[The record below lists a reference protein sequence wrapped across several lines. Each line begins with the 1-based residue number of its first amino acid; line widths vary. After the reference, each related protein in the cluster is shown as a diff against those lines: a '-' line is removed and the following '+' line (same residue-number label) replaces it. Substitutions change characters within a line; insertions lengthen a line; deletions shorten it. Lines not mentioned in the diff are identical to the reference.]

1 MSGSRIIAHLLNNN
15 AAVTAIVPVHKQ
27 FLDDV
32 EQSSG
37 DSVTPP
43 YILISDISGSDGV
56 HLQGQDQYP
65 RERVQVDSV
74 HTGAVDVRNLCKA
87 VNLALID
94 TIKRTITT
102 PGTTGIRFKDVDI
115 IEAGRPQSFYD
126 DSRELRVMSQDFF
139 VRWRYL

>member
-15 AAVTAIVPVHKQ
+15 AAVTAIVPTNKQ
-27 FLDDV
+27 FLDFIPQD
-32 EQSSG
+32 
-37 DSVTPP
+37 TTAP
-43 YILISDISGSDGV
+43 YILIADVSGVDGV
-56 HLQGQDQYP
+56 HLGGQDQYP
-65 RERVQVDSV
+65 RERVQVDCV
-74 HTGAVDVRNLCKA
+74 YKGEGTAVLVRNLCKT

-115 IEAGRPQSFYD
+115 IEADRPRSFYD
-126 DSRELRVMSQDFF
+126 DSRELRVMSMDYF